1 MSDRCNHNGVCEHP
15 AGTAC
20 TAITCPGRQ
29 RPQPT
34 AGGASSASAV
44 PASAVA
50 PPSVALAVDDH
61 SRLRRVSGFSGFAV
75 ENAFCTSEAGR
86 TAVDPVA
93 YSQPSGEQHPAQATE
108 AGRAAREPAVLPARL
123 GSSTVLN
130 ARPFATAL
138 AKANSPAVH
147 VRTQDGGP
155 FGGLH
160 D

>member
-86 TAVDPVA
+86 TAVDPAA
-93 YSQPSGEQHPAQATE
+93 YSQPGPRSVPSLVSE
-108 AGRAAREPAVLPARL
+108 AGRVAADPAVFPACL
-123 GSSTVLN
+123 GTSL
-130 ARPFATAL
+130 AHPAL
-138 AKANSPAVH
+138 AKATLPAALF
-147 VRTQDGGP
+147 TLQGGGP

-160 D
+160 DYI